1 MLAKLIV
8 FLPLIG
14 FLLPAFA
21 LQIFAKKR
29 DLIDAFAKYFST
41 FCLFVSA
48 LLAIVVFYK
57 FYHNRTSQSYHL
69 FNFINIGKFVVDWE
83 IYLDSLTSLMFVVVT
98 LVSFLVHLY
107 SIGYMHHDK
116 SLARF
121 MSYLSLFTF
130 FMLVLVSADNF
141 LQLFFGWEGVGVA
154 SYLLIGFW
162 FKKNSANNA
171 SIKAFITNRVGDLAL
186 ILGIALIYLTFQ
198 TVNFQE
204 VFSLICHKAGDSFT
218 LFGKNIS
225 NIDAICLLLFIG
237 AMGKSAQIGLH
248 VWLAD
253 AMEGPTPVSALIHA
267 ATMVTAGVF
276 LLVRCSSL
284 FEASPFSLNVVACVG
299 AITALFAATIALT
312 QTDIKKIIAYS
323 TCSQLGYMFFACGVS
338 AYSSA
343 IFHLATHAFFKALLF
358 LSAGSVIHALH
369 HQQDITKMGGIA
381 KKLPITCAMMWLG
394 SLALAGIP
402 PLAGYYSKDAILE
415 FAFVSHHPFGKFA
428 FYMGI
433 ASAFLTAFYSWRL
446 LFLVFHGKT
455 RLDKHTFEHAHES
468 QKIMLIPLFVLAI
481 GSVFAGYFG
490 YKYLNLASATQNF
503 LLEAIMSS
511 FNKFSL
517 YNEMHHLP
525 IFIKTLPLIVGV
537 IAIFIAWVLYISAT
551 HLPQKIAK
559 KFNFFY
565 NISFNKWYF
574 DEIYQAILIKP
585 LFCLAKFFAKIIDV
599 LVIDGLVN
607 GLAKICS
614 FASFGCSKIQNGIIA
629 NYATIFVL
637 GLVLLGL
644 FLLQIY
650 IPIIMPQ
657 QGGLISIL
665 QQSLMS
671 IIK

>member
-1 MLAKLIV
+1 
-8 FLPLIG
+8 
-14 FLLPAFA
+14 
-21 LQIFAKKR
+21 
-29 DLIDAFAKYFST
+29 
-41 FCLFVSA
+41 
-48 LLAIVVFYK
+48 
-57 FYHNRTSQSYHL
+57 
-69 FNFINIGKFVVDWE
+69 
-83 IYLDSLTSLMFVVVT
+83 
-98 LVSFLVHLY
+98 
-107 SIGYMHHDK
+107 
-116 SLARF
+116 
-121 MSYLSLFTF
+121 
-130 FMLVLVSADNF
+130 
-141 LQLFFGWEGVGVA
+141 
-154 SYLLIGFW
+154 
-162 FKKNSANNA
+162 
-171 SIKAFITNRVGDLAL
+171 
-186 ILGIALIYLTFQ
+186 
-198 TVNFQE
+198 
-204 VFSLICHKAGDSFT
+204 
-218 LFGKNIS
+218 
-225 NIDAICLLLFIG
+225 
-237 AMGKSAQIGLH
+237 
-248 VWLAD
+248 
-253 AMEGPTPVSALIHA
+253 
-267 ATMVTAGVF
+267 
-276 LLVRCSSL
+276 
-284 FEASPFSLNVVACVG
+284 
-299 AITALFAATIALT
+299 
-312 QTDIKKIIAYS
+312 
-323 TCSQLGYMFFACGVS
+323 
-338 AYSSA
+338 
-343 IFHLATHAFFKALLF
+343 
-358 LSAGSVIHALH
+358 
-369 HQQDITKMGGIA
+369 
-381 KKLPITCAMMWLG
+381 
-394 SLALAGIP
+394 
-402 PLAGYYSKDAILE
+402 
-415 FAFVSHHPFGKFA
+415 
-428 FYMGI
+428 
-433 ASAFLTAFYSWRL
+433 
-446 LFLVFHGKT
+446 
-455 RLDKHTFEHAHES
+455 
-468 QKIMLIPLFVLAI
+468 MLIPLFVLAI

-637 GLVLLGL
+637 GFVLLGL